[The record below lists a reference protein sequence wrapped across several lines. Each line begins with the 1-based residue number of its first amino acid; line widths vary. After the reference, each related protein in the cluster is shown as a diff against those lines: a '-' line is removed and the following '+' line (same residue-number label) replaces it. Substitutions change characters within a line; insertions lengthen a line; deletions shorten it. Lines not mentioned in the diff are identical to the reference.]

1 MKYAVWFFRLVFA
14 AWMIPAGLNHFVR
27 LFPQPMGSK
36 PLSHE
41 LIVALIDSHLFDL
54 VKAVELLAGI
64 CVLLG
69 FYTPLALIVCM
80 PVSFCV
86 FFWDAP
92 LEGWGSRAAI
102 FGYSALLSNVLLC
115 LAYIGSYR
123 TMFAL
128 RSIPRAFG
136 GAADAPGA
144 AAHAAGPRP

>member
-1 MKYAVWFFRLVFA
+1 VKYAVWFFRLVFS

-27 LFPQPMGSK
+27 LFPQPMGSQ

-128 RSIPRAFG
+128 RSVPRALG
-136 GAADAPGA
+136 GTPEAPGA
-144 AAHAAGPRP
+144 AAHPAGPRP